1 VIVACIRVMMR
12 DAIPTLSHS
21 WSPTLLPSPSLPP
34 SPPVPTTANLCYFE
48 VATVKLMQIPDA
60 LVNCRV
66 PSEAQLAP
74 ASLTMDHPT
83 LPKLLV
89 ASYPFRLSSDLSK
102 SSSSPDL
109 IYLCRGLR
117 GQTHV
122 FYNGKQALVN
132 RRSTVSFHTPMK
144 LGKHDGGLHRCNSAP
159 RLLQVEPG
167 VHGRFDEAGDGE
179 KGVTRCE
186 IL

>member
-1 VIVACIRVMMR
+1 MMR
-12 DAIPTLSHS
+12 YQRSVTRGLQPFYLRRHF
-21 WSPTLLPSPSLPP
+21 LLLHLSLPLP
-34 SPPVPTTANLCYFE
+34 IFVTSK

-83 LPKLLV
+83 LPRLLV

-117 GQTHV
+117 GQPHV